1 MGSLSRTLL
10 VGLAGLALL
19 VIFAVLLHLG
29 GKAWEFSQLTC
40 ALISGLLTLYSVLMP
55 KRAAESVEPWL
66 GHERLAWILIGCGL
80 LAWAG
85 GETIWRYYSFIH
97 QNPFPSLADV
107 GYASLPPLL
116 FTGLLLQPSSGI
128 GSQRLLMMF
137 DSLVAM
143 GSMLT
148 IGWSL
153 LLGSLALASG
163 QDLLAKFLG
172 LYYPTTDIAL
182 LSCVVL
188 LLFRGRGSLYQ
199 ATARRVSLIT
209 IGIGLCFFA
218 SSDFIF
224 NLQQNAGIYVEGTWT
239 DLGWPLGMLAIG
251 AAAYLRRFL
260 PLTPGDIVEQRLRR
274 YAELPAIGLAQLAAY
289 SMLCV
294 LCIVLVLNTFSSDH
308 TQVAD
313 HPVLVLA
320 TIVVIAMVVVR
331 QILTI
336 YENEQLARRQA
347 HALER
352 LEDANR
358 QVAEQAQMI
367 ADRNKEL
374 EEGIGHLKDIQA
386 RLANGDLRARALLIK
401 GDLLPLAVS
410 LNLMAE
416 RLAHLED
423 ASQYARC
430 LTRALQD
437 LIIAVEQTH
446 KGRAFHVPPSCQGFP
461 EIRRLIYLS
470 GLKPETGALTQPPH
484 TTHASGA
491 ILPQPLNRS
500 TSPLSPGTRQRS
512 QPLSSLDSHHS
523 GVATPVPNNTIMPP
537 NNAKTPLPNSF
548 FAPGQD
554 KAREAKQD

>member
-10 VGLAGLALL
+10 VSLVCLALL
-19 VIFAVLLHLG
+19 VTAAVLLHLG
-29 GKAWEFSQLTC
+29 GKAWEFSPLVC
-40 ALISGLLTLYSVLMP
+40 ALVSGLLTLYSVLKP
-55 KRAAESVEPWL
+55 KHAAEVVEPWL
-66 GHERLAWILIGCGL
+66 GHERLAWVLIGCGL

-85 GETIWRYYSFIH
+85 GEAIWRYYSFIH

-116 FTGLLLQPSSGI
+116 FAGLLLQPSSGI

-199 ATARRVSLIT
+199 ATARRVSLIV
-209 IGIGLCFFA
+209 IGVGLCFFA

-224 NLQQNAGIYVEGTWT
+224 NVQQNAGIYVEGTWI

-274 YAELPAIGLAQLAAY
+274 YAQLPAIGLAQLAAY

-294 LCIVLVLNTFSSDH
+294 LCIVLVMNTFS
-308 TQVAD
+308 TNRIQIAD

-347 HALER
+347 LALER
-352 LEDANR
+352 LEEANR

-374 EEGIGHLKDIQA
+374 EEGIGHLKDVQA

-423 ASQYARC
+423 AGQYARS

-437 LIIAVEQTH
+437 LIMAVEQVH
-446 KGRAFHVPPSCQGFP
+446 KGRAFHVPTSCQGFP

-470 GLKPETGALTQPPH
+470 GFKLETGALAQPPH
-484 TTHASGA
+484 ATHPSGTV
-491 ILPQPLNRS
+491 LPPSMKRA
-500 TSPLSPGTRQRS
+500 TSPLSASARPKS
-512 QPLSSLDSHHS
+512 QPLSPLDAHRS
-523 GVATPVPNNTIMPP
+523 GVATPVPDNTIMPP
-537 NNAKTPLPNSF
+537 HNTKTPLPNSF
-548 FAPGQD
+548 FAPGQNTT
-554 KAREAKQD
+554 RETK

>member
-1 MGSLSRTLL
+1 
-10 VGLAGLALL
+10 
-19 VIFAVLLHLG
+19 
-29 GKAWEFSQLTC
+29 LTC
-40 ALISGLLTLYSVLMP
+40 ALISGLLTLYSALVP
-55 KRAAESVEPWL
+55 VRAEEIVEPWL

-80 LAWAG
+80 LAWGG
-85 GETIWRYYSFIH
+85 GETIWRYYSFVY

-199 ATARRVSLIT
+199 ATARRVSLII

-224 NLQQNAGIYVEGTWT
+224 NVQQNAGIYVEGTWT

-251 AAAYLRRFL
+251 TAAYLRRFL
-260 PLTPGDIVEQRLRR
+260 PFTPGEIIEQRLRR
-274 YAELPAIGLAQLAAY
+274 YAELPMIGLAQWATYA
-289 SMLCV
+289 MLGV
-294 LCIVLVLNTFSSDH
+294 LCIVLVLNIFSANPS
-308 TQVAD
+308 QVANR
-313 HPVLVLA
+313 PVLVLA
-320 TIVVIAMVVVR
+320 TIVVVALAVVR

-347 HALER
+347 DALER
-352 LEDANR
+352 LEVANR
-358 QVAEQAQMI
+358 QVAEQARMI
-367 ADRNKEL
+367 SVRNKEL
-374 EEGIGHLKDIQA
+374 EEGISHLKDIQA
-386 RLANGDLRARALLIK
+386 RMANGDLRARARLIR

-437 LIIAVEQTH
+437 LIVAVEQYRR
-446 KGRAFHVPPSCQGFP
+446 GNAFHVPPSCQRFP

-470 GLKPETGALTQPPH
+470 GFKPETGALTHSSHPMH
-484 TTHASGA
+484 TSSSMLSQTLKSSAVPAS
-491 ILPQPLNRS
+491 R
-500 TSPLSPGTRQRS
+500 PGIRLRS
-512 QPLSSLDSHHS
+512 QPLSSHTSHPS
-523 GVATPVPNNTIMPP
+523 GIATPLYRSSTVLPRPGTR
-537 NNAKTPLPNSF
+537 TPLPGSLF
-548 FAPGQD
+548 LPGQD
-554 KAREAKQD
+554 KTHRSKQG